1 MCASFCSPYKAP
13 PMVTC
18 SFPVISVGGQ
28 QLVYDDTLADPSSA
42 QAMQLVVELTPG
54 VSIANL

>member
-13 PMVTC
+13 LMVIC
-18 SFPVISVGGQ
+18 SFPVTSVGDQ
-28 QLVYDDTLADPSSA
+28 PIVYVDTLADINSE